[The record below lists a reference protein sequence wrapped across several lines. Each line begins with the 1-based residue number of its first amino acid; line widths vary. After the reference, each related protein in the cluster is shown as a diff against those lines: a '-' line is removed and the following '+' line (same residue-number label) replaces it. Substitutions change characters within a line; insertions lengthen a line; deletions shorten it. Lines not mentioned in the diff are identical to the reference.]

1 MPCEWWHCITCDV
14 SGCVLS
20 SSTWTES
27 ELRMLILEDILCC
40 PPVAL
45 CVVCPMERRSEPMN
59 LDEDFISAWVVFP
72 NHTVMPL
79 VRMLAMSRP
88 QWGAD
93 VWVQPDEVE
102 LLFVFFIIA
111 TAFLTPLRFSDMRRP
126 RNLWLSARSTSVPL
140 TTERGGS
147 SWSPELVLWFY
158 PCQEQG
164 CYPLQRQWFCLSVSC
179 MITHPHPWWDQG

>member
-1 MPCEWWHCITCDV
+1 MPCEWWHCLACDV
-14 SGCVLS
+14 SGCLEFFHLNREWAEDVDPWGHFVLS
-20 SSTWTES
+20 SCST
-27 ELRMLILEDILCC
+27 
-40 PPVAL
+40 
-45 CVVCPMERRSEPMN
+45 VCSVSMERRSEPMN

-93 VWVQPDEVE
+93 VWVQPDEAE
-102 LLFVFFIIA
+102 LLFVFFIVA

-147 SWSPELVLWFY
+147 SWSLELVLWFY